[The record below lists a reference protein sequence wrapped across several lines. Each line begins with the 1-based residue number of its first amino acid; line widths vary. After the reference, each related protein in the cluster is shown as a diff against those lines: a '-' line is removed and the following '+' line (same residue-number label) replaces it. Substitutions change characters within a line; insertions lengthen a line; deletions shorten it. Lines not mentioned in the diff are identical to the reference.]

1 MIFGADGSAANTR
14 DESKKRV
21 ADRIR
26 RIDHLRRTATIVFRC
41 MSARVEVLPS
51 GELRVRG
58 RAPLLERLSWA
69 LYDFS
74 NTIFSMNIATLYF
87 PVWIVAERGATAT
100 GWSLAT
106 SASSAV
112 VLFAAPYF
120 GARSDVS
127 RRRKPWV
134 VGLTLACVAVTAL
147 LDPLSRA
154 RLPPGTQVVILLA
167 AFALADVAYQL
178 ALPFYN
184 AMMPELVAP
193 AEHGR
198 LSGLGTGLG
207 YAGSIAGVLFAAPF
221 VSGRWSV
228 GGASG
233 RQAAFL
239 PTAALFLFFSLPL
252 FLFCRDHVPRPRSE
266 RPDIRF
272 REIAAKIAEAFRETR
287 KYPGLRRFLFASYL
301 YQDALGTAIAF
312 MAIYAVKV
320 LGLAK
325 GEEVR
330 LFAALTIPAIVGSF
344 LAGLAS
350 DRIGPRRT
358 LFLVLWGWI
367 AGLAAIALAP
377 TLSAFW
383 IGGALL
389 GFVFGGIWSVERPLL
404 LTLVPDA
411 EAGRFFGLLVLSA
424 RAAAIAGPLVWAL
437 VADRLFG
444 SFGVGVGYRAAVA
457 SLILFMLG
465 AILLLRGVPDRQGRF
480 APSAVAE
487 GE

>member
-1 MIFGADGSAANTR
+1 
-14 DESKKRV
+14 
-21 ADRIR
+21 
-26 RIDHLRRTATIVFRC
+26 
-41 MSARVEVLPS
+41 MSARVEVTPS
-51 GELRVRG
+51 GELLVRA
-58 RAPLLERLSWA
+58 RAPAVERVSWA
-69 LYDFS
+69 LYDFA

-87 PVWIVAERGATAT
+87 PVWIVTERGGSATA
-100 GWSLAT
+100 WSLAT
-106 SASSAV
+106 SASAAV

-134 VGLTLACVAVTAL
+134 VGLTLACVAATAL
-147 LDPLSRA
+147 LGLIARSPLSPA
-154 RLPPGTQVVILLA
+154 TALLA
-167 AFALADVAYQL
+167 LLATFVVADVAYQL

-184 AMMPELVAP
+184 AMLPELVP
-193 AEHGR
+193 PEEHGR
-198 LSGLGTGLG
+198 LSGLGTALG
-207 YAGSIAGVLFAAPF
+207 YVGSIAGVLLVMPF
-221 VSGRWSV
+221 VSGRWSF
-228 GGASG
+228 GGAAG
-233 RQAAFL
+233 RPAAFL
-239 PTAALFLFFSLPL
+239 PTAVLFLLFSLPL
-252 FLFCRDHVPRPRSE
+252 FFLVRDHVPRPRAE
-266 RPDIRF
+266 RRRVPF
-272 REIAAKIAEAFRETR
+272 REIAGKVAEAFRETR

-325 GEEVR
+325 GEEIR
-330 LFAALTIPAIVGSF
+330 LFVALTVPAIVGSY

-358 LFLVLWGWI
+358 LSFVLWGWI

-377 TLSAFW
+377 TLTAFW

-424 RAAAIAGPLVWAL
+424 RAAAIVGPLVWAF
-437 VADRLFG
+437 VADHLFAG
-444 SFGVGVGYRAAVA
+444 FGEGIGYRAAVA

-465 AILLLRGVPDRQGRF
+465 AIALLRGVPDVDWGDRRRR
-480 APSAVAE
+480 
-487 GE
+487 

>member
-1 MIFGADGSAANTR
+1 MSQ
-14 DESKKRV
+14 
-21 ADRIR
+21 RI
-26 RIDHLRRTATIVFRC
+26 
-41 MSARVEVLPS
+41 EVLPS
-51 GELRVRG
+51 GELSVLG
-58 RAPLLERLSWA
+58 RASLVERVSWA

-87 PVWIVAERGATAT
+87 PVWIVAERGASATA
-100 GWSLAT
+100 WSLAT
-106 SASSAV
+106 SASSTV

-134 VGLTLACVAVTAL
+134 VGLTLVCVAATAL
-147 LDPLSRA
+147 LDPISRA
-154 RLPPGTQVVILLA
+154 SLPSAAGVVILLA
-167 AFALADVAYQL
+167 MFALADVAYQL

-184 AMMPELVAP
+184 AMMPELVPP

-198 LSGLGTGLG
+198 LAGLGTGLG

-221 VSGRWSV
+221 VSGTWSF
-228 GGASG
+228 GGSSG

-239 PTAALFLFFSLPL
+239 PTAALFLLFSFPF
-252 FLFCRDHVPRPRSE
+252 FLFCKDHVPRPRSE
-266 RPDIRF
+266 RPVVRF
-272 REIAAKIAEAFRETR
+272 REIAAKIVEAFRETR

-325 GEEVR
+325 GEEAR
-330 LFAALTIPAIVGSF
+330 LFAALTVPAIIGSYI
-344 LAGLAS
+344 AGHVS
-350 DRIGPRRT
+350 DRLGPRRT
-358 LFLVLWGWI
+358 LLVVLWGWVV
-367 AGLAAIALAP
+367 GLAAIALAP

-389 GFVFGGIWSVERPLL
+389 GFVFGGSWSVERPLL

-411 EAGRFFGLLVLSA
+411 GEIGR
-424 RAAAIAGPLVWAL
+424 
-437 VADRLFG
+437 
-444 SFGVGVGYRAAVA
+444 A
-457 SLILFMLG
+457 S
-465 AILLLRGVPDRQGRF
+465 RRERV
-480 APSAVAE
+480 
-487 GE
+487 

>member
-1 MIFGADGSAANTR
+1 
-14 DESKKRV
+14 
-21 ADRIR
+21 
-26 RIDHLRRTATIVFRC
+26 
-41 MSARVEVLPS
+41 MSQHIEVLPS
-51 GELRVRG
+51 GELRVLG
-58 RAPLLERLSWA
+58 RASLVERVSWA

-87 PVWIVAERGATAT
+87 PVWIVAERGASATA
-100 GWSLAT
+100 WSLAT

-134 VGLTLACVAVTAL
+134 VGLTLACVAATAL
-147 LDPLSRA
+147 LDPISRA
-154 RLPPGTQVVILLA
+154 SLPPVAGVVILLA
-167 AFALADVAYQL
+167 TFTLADVAYQL

-184 AMMPELVAP
+184 AMMPELVPP

-198 LSGLGTGLG
+198 ISGLGTALG
-207 YAGSIAGVLFAAPF
+207 YVGSIAGVLLVAPF
-221 VSGRWSV
+221 VSGKWSL
-228 GGASG
+228 GGSSG
-233 RQAAFL
+233 RPAAFL
-239 PTAALFLFFSLPL
+239 PTAALFLLFSLPL

-266 RPDIRF
+266 RPAVRF

-325 GEEVR
+325 GEEAR
-330 LFAALTIPAIVGSF
+330 LFAALTVPAIIGSF

-350 DRIGPRRT
+350 DRMGPRRT
-358 LFLVLWGWI
+358 LSFVLWGWV

-383 IGGALL
+383 VGGALL

-424 RAAAIAGPLVWAL
+424 RAAAIAGPLVWAF
-437 VADRLFG
+437 VADHLFR
-444 SFGVGVGYRAAVA
+444 SFGVGVAYRVAVA

-465 AILLLRGVPDRQGRF
+465 AILLLRGVPDLQGRF
-480 APSAVAE
+480 AASAVQEAE
-487 GE
+487 

>member
-1 MIFGADGSAANTR
+1 VDT
-14 DESKKRV
+14 
-21 ADRIR
+21 
-26 RIDHLRRTATIVFRC
+26 H
-41 MSARVEVLPS
+41 RVEVTPS
-51 GELRVRG
+51 GELIVRA
-58 RAPLLERLSWA
+58 RAPILERASWA

-87 PVWIVAERGATAT
+87 PVWIVAERGASATA
-100 GWSLAT
+100 WSLAT
-106 SASSAV
+106 SASAAV

-127 RRRKPWV
+127 RRRKLWV
-134 VGLTLACVAVTAL
+134 VGLTLACVAATAL
-147 LDPLSRA
+147 LAPISRLS
-154 RLPPGTQVVILLA
+154 LPPATAPLALLGTFVV
-167 AFALADVAYQL
+167 ADVAYQL

-184 AMMPELVAP
+184 AMLPELAP
-193 AEHGR
+193 PDEHGR
-198 LSGLGTGLG
+198 LSGLGTAVG
-207 YAGSIAGVLFAAPF
+207 YLGSIAGVLLVAPF
-221 VSGRWSV
+221 VSGKWSF

-233 RQAAFL
+233 RPAAFL
-239 PTAALFLFFSLPL
+239 PTAALFLLFSLPL
-252 FLFCRDHVPRPRSE
+252 FFFCRDHVPRPRAE
-266 RPDIRF
+266 RRSVPF
-272 REIAAKIAEAFRETR
+272 REIAGKIAEAFRETR

-325 GEEVR
+325 GEEIR
-330 LFAALTIPAIVGSF
+330 LFVALTVPAIVGSY

-358 LFLVLWGWI
+358 LSFVLWGWI

-377 TLSAFW
+377 SLSAFW

-424 RAAAIAGPLVWAL
+424 RAAAIVGPLVWAF
-437 VADRLFG
+437 VADHLFH
-444 SFGVGVGYRAAVA
+444 SFGEGVGYRAAVA
-457 SLILFMLG
+457 SLILFMAG
-465 AILLLRGVPDRQGRF
+465 AIALLRGVPDTARSR
-480 APSAVAE
+480 
-487 GE
+487 

>member
-1 MIFGADGSAANTR
+1 MTDPVI
-14 DESKKRV
+14 
-21 ADRIR
+21 
-26 RIDHLRRTATIVFRC
+26 
-41 MSARVEVLPS
+41 EVTPA
-51 GELRVRG
+51 GELRVHE
-58 RAPLLERLSWA
+58 RASLLERTSWA

-74 NTIFSMNIATLYF
+74 NTIFSMNIVTLYF
-87 PVWIVAERGATAT
+87 PVWIVTERGASAT
-100 GWSLAT
+100 MWSLAT

-134 VGLTLACVAVTAL
+134 VGLTLVCVAATAL
-147 LDPLSRA
+147 LGPLA
-154 RLPPGTQVVILLA
+154 RTPMAPATGLLLLLA
-167 AFALADVAYQL
+167 TFAVADVAYQL

-184 AMMPELVAP
+184 AMMPELVP
-193 AEHGR
+193 EAEHGR

-207 YAGSIAGVLFAAPF
+207 YVGSIAGVLAVAPL
-221 VSGRWSV
+221 VSGKWSL
-228 GGASG
+228 GWPAG
-233 RQAAFL
+233 RPAAFL
-239 PTAALFLFFSLPL
+239 PTAALFLLFSLPL
-252 FLFCRDHVPRPRSE
+252 VFFCHDHVPRPPSE
-266 RPDIRF
+266 RERVRF
-272 REIAAKIAEAFRETR
+272 RQIAAKIAEAFRDTR

-320 LGLAK
+320 LGLAR

-330 LFAALTIPAIVGSF
+330 LFVALTVPAVIGSF
-344 LAGLAS
+344 VAGIAS
-350 DRIGPRRT
+350 DRLGPRRAL
-358 LFLVLWGWI
+358 LFVLWGWI

-377 TLSAFW
+377 SLSAFW
-383 IGGALL
+383 VGGALL

-437 VADRLFG
+437 IADHLFAG
-444 SFGVGVGYRAAVA
+444 FGEGVGYRVAVG
-457 SLILFMLG
+457 SLALFMIG
-465 AILLLRGVPDRQGRF
+465 AILLLRGVPDRTGSRF
-480 APSAVAE
+480 KFRGSR
-487 GE
+487 